1 MILYKE
7 KLSAHRWTPIVPSKS
22 KYIENERQWLLL
34 ENGTQ
39 RCAFLH
45 VYIACQNSKSDDFLQ
60 WNEDLFH
67 LLTLEAT
74 KLRHQGFII
83 FSLGD
88 YNSRVGR
95 VPGLENNTPDL
106 NRNTPMF
113 LNFTKQVNLIIIN
126 TLPISKG
133 LFTRFM
139 DSTGNPGTRS
149 LIDYGLINENHM
161 NTVTSFVID
170 EHARYD
176 CGSDHALLIANLEFG
191 DSPTMSWSYNEAIQ
205 FDFGE
210 SSDFTGYQEELDKVC
225 SSIPLHLFENMT
237 SDEMIPHITN
247 SITKSGT
254 KIFGLKIKKRKRAL
268 ILPRKIIDKIKN
280 KNLLARNLCLALR
293 QQAAGNITGAY
304 NKAGNMVFKQDEIE
318 DAIIDHFET
327 IFIGKRIPVF
337 TSPETL
343 PNQISL
349 SIQDLEN
356 ILSIGITEIPEDKFE
371 DQVCALFTFTELEQ
385 VLSKLPSGKASGYDQ
400 IPNEFLKHSSFRLKL
415 YILLLLNKIIKDG
428 RVPEALNLG
437 KCMLI
442 HKV

>member
-1 MILYKE
+1 MALSETFGRSDKHNSLSDFAGYRTWKTERGGADKGGGGLMILYKE

-139 DSTGNPGTRS
+139 DSTGKQGTRS

-210 SSDFTGYQEELDKVC
+210 SSDFTGYQEEFDKVC
-225 SSIPLHLFENMT
+225 SSIPLHVFENMT

-254 KIFGLKIKKRKRAL
+254 KIFALKIKKRKRAL
-268 ILPRKIIDKIKN
+268 ILPRKIIEKIKN

-293 QQAAGNITGAY
+293 QQAPNTEALQSEFNLQKLEIKDMISEVKLKHRYRLRSKILIADPSRKKFWRFLKNQIKAAGNIT
-304 NKAGNMVFKQDEIE
+304 
-318 DAIIDHFET
+318 
-327 IFIGKRIPVF
+327 
-337 TSPETL
+337 
-343 PNQISL
+343 
-349 SIQDLEN
+349 
-356 ILSIGITEIPEDKFE
+356 
-371 DQVCALFTFTELEQ
+371 
-385 VLSKLPSGKASGYDQ
+385 
-400 IPNEFLKHSSFRLKL
+400 
-415 YILLLLNKIIKDG
+415 
-428 RVPEALNLG
+428 
-437 KCMLI
+437 
-442 HKV
+442 